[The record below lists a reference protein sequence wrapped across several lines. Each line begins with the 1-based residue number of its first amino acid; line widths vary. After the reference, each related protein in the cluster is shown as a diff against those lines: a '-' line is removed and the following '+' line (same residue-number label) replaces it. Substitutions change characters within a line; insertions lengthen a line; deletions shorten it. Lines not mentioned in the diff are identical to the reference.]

1 MSDDIWIKT
10 QEMSINEDE
19 DVISVRQNVK
29 VASAKIG
36 FNILDQTRIVTAVSE
51 LARNIVVHAGNG
63 TVSMF
68 QNHERGG
75 IKLIFEDK
83 GPGIPDVDRAMEG
96 GFSTVGSLGL
106 GLNGARVLSDEF
118 EITSTPGVGTTIAY
132 IKWV

>member
-51 LARNIVVHAGNG
+51 LARNIVVHAGSG

>member
-1 MSDDIWIKT
+1 MSDDIWTKT
-10 QEMSINEDE
+10 QELSINEDE
-19 DVISVRQNVK
+19 DVIYVRQNVK

-51 LARNIVVHAGNG
+51 LARNIVVHAGSG
-63 TVSMF
+63 TVSIF
-68 QNHERGG
+68 ISSGREG

-118 EITSTPGVGTTIAY
+118 EITSTLGEGTTIEY